1 MRMLLRFA
9 YIVGFTVLLYMGH
22 VYPTNVHFDSGSN
35 AWIADPIPV
44 HFEYPVNVFI
54 CTTTP
59 SKLQV
64 RLPFLK
70 GGPCL
75 YYLYGCCH
83 RSGSGIRLQCHDRPN
98 TRLEFRNDYRGNGAA
113 RVYHR
118 RLYVCY
124 RYVPR
129 KNQHSKRLLECE

>member
-1 MRMLLRFA
+1 MYYNA
-9 YIVGFTVLLYMGH
+9 TINTIIVPDCLKGVIIRGTSATIVIFFFPKGIDFKPIRRDHENAASIRLQSWFTVLLYMGH

-44 HFEYPVNVFI
+44 HFDYPVNVFI

-70 GGPCL
+70 GGPSKFVL
-75 YYLYGCCH
+75 PL
-83 RSGSGIRLQCHDRPN
+83 
-98 TRLEFRNDYRGNGAA
+98 
-113 RVYHR
+113 RVPPQEWEWDPSTM
-118 RLYVCY
+118 
-124 RYVPR
+124 PR
-129 KNQHSKRLLECE
+129 